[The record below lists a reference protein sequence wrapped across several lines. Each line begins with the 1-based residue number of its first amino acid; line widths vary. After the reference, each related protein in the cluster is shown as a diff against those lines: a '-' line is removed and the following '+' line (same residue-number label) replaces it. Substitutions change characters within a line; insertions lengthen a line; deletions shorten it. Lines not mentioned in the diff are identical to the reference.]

1 MPFGELNQAHGI
13 CARMEYTVA
22 VSAYIDAIIESID
35 ISGRNVNR
43 LVPKRPVANTL
54 ADREREH
61 FGIPGAVI
69 TRVDVKCRII
79 SLTAVGLVIV
89 GTFGR
94 AGPGECRASAFGV
107 NGGIGVGF
115 GDGVTITLGF
125 GSGRDGSQF
134 RSTFLDGRS
143 ENEAC
148 ESGEGKKDV
157 RETHSVVAR
166 W

>member
-1 MPFGELNQAHGI
+1 
-13 CARMEYTVA
+13 MEYTVA
-22 VSAYIDAIIESID
+22 ASAHIDAIIESI
-35 ISGRNVNR
+35 SGRNVNR
-43 LVPKRPVANTL
+43 VVPKRPVAK
-54 ADREREH
+54 AVPDRETEPVV
-61 FGIPGAVI
+61 IPGAVT
-69 TRVDVKCRII
+69 TRVDVKCPII
-79 SLTAVGLVIV
+79 SHTAVELVVV

-94 AGPGECRASAFGV
+94 AGLGECRASAFGV

-115 GDGVTITLGF
+115 GDGVSITLGF

-134 RSTFLDGRS
+134 RSTFFDGRS

-166 W
+166 WYCLRVQC

>member
-1 MPFGELNQAHGI
+1 
-13 CARMEYTVA
+13 MEYTVA
-22 VSAYIDAIIESID
+22 VSAHIDTIIES

-43 LVPKRPVANTL
+43 IVPKRPVAK
-54 ADREREH
+54 AVPDREIERVV
-61 FGIPGAVI
+61 IPGAAI
-69 TRVDVKCRII
+69 TRVDVKCPII
-79 SLTAVGLVIV
+79 GPTAVELVVV

-94 AGPGECRASAFGV
+94 AGFDECRASAFGV
-107 NGGIGVGF
+107 NGGTGVGF
-115 GDGVTITLGF
+115 CDGVSITLGF

-157 RETHSVVAR
+157 RETHSAVER